1 MSAQP
6 PQATIPAASD
16 DDLDPDLLTPE
27 ERAAIEAG
35 AAEDEE
41 RAALQRLV
49 DAGDDDDEPEEAAAG
64 GEAAAPAPAP
74 APAPSPSPAPAADPP
89 AAAPVAA
96 PVAEAPSPPPPAP
109 APSKAASAVYSAAL
123 PADIEQQQKQISDEL
138 GTLRDRF
145 KAGEV
150 EVDDYESQRDT
161 LLGKREDL
169 NKAIIKAEISQEMQ
183 QQDVQQAWQS
193 AIERTFDNAA
203 KPEGGGVDYRTDKT
217 KAADLDLFVRRLG
230 EDPANA
236 DKDMDWFLNEG
247 HRRVLALHGIS
258 RVAAA
263 PTPAPAPAAVP
274 TRKPPVAAVP
284 ATLAQVPGSDGP
296 GDVAGEFAD
305 LDALEGEALEDA
317 LSRLSPGQ
325 LEKYQRGR

>member
-1 MSAQP
+1 MSA
-6 PQATIPAASD
+6 PQSQTSAASD

-27 ERAAIEAG
+27 ERAAIDDG
-35 AAEDEE
+35 AAEDDE

-49 DAGDDDDEPEEAAAG
+49 DADTDPDDEPGDASGDATASST
-64 GEAAAPAPAP
+64 PAPAP
-74 APAPSPSPAPAADPP
+74 APAAEPPAPAAAP
-89 AAAPVAA
+89 AVEAEHAPT
-96 PVAEAPSPPPPAP
+96 PAP
-109 APSKAASAVYSAAL
+109 TPAKSASAVYSAEL
-123 PADIEQQQKQISDEL
+123 PADIEGQQKQISDEL
-138 GTLRDRF
+138 GTLRDKF
-145 KAGEV
+145 KAGDL
-150 EVDDYESQRDT
+150 EVDDYETQRDA

-183 QQDVQQAWQS
+183 QQDAQQAWQS
-193 AIERTFDNAA
+193 AIERTFDSAA
-203 KPEGGGVDYRTDKT
+203 KPESGGVDYRTDKT

-236 DKDMDWFLNEG
+236 DKGMDWFLNEG

-258 RVAAA
+258 RAAAA
-263 PTPAPAPAAVP
+263 PTPAPAPAATP

-305 LDALEGEALEDA
+305 LDALEGDALEDA
-317 LSRLSPGQ
+317 LARLSPGQ